1 MGKYD
6 RDYLEE
12 AKRLPDLFKEIQD
25 IRYGRV
31 NAEVLEN
38 EKEKIKFNRIYV
50 VDHRFN
56 AAGAIIGILFL
67 IIFVTSIN
75 GNYIFAKTQEEKV
88 AIGKYEENEQA
99 LDLMNTISTNISAF
113 VKKEIVNQEIDV
125 EYETKYV
132 ETNLLPKDEEKIIQE
147 GQLGKIEQTIIKTY
161 ENNELLSEEVLN
173 EVRKVEPTEKII
185 EVGTSEFLHKN
196 KVHLGDVMYTTQQVE
211 IYNSEDVNE
220 VLGYIFPFID
230 VTVVS
235 EENGIAK
242 VKVDGTEGIVKSEFL
257 TSEVVNPGIA
267 EKCRIQ
273 RIAVGVN
280 FDMKLN
286 VPSGLTKED
295 FIKVLSNNPND
306 TNKIFEQHA
315 ETFYDIEKNYGV
327 NGLFIAAIGIHE
339 SNWGTSNISLQKKNL
354 FGYGAYDSS
363 AYESSYIFESYKY
376 GIDMLA
382 KVMAKYYLNEPE
394 TEIFGDEIATG
405 IYYNGPT
412 VSGVNVRYAS
422 DQNWATRVYEIM
434 VSLYEKL

>member
-173 EVRKVEPTEKII
+173 EVRKVEPIEKII

-242 VKVDGTEGIVKSEFL
+242 VKVDGTEGVVKSEFL

-315 ETFYDIEKNYGV
+315 EAFYDIEKNYGV